1 MKSSFCKG
9 KALFQCKLCLL
20 CEIFTGGGRTA
31 QCSSEDIDDFFG
43 RIESFFSCFY
53 KTVLEVVGCFLGLIC
68 LTTLKKL
75 IMPGDFLCFSILFC
89 KIGQRGV
96 GKQGSFCLRKRLL
109 KPYYEMIFF
118 LEQQEIP
125 VPSIEKKTAYTELF
139 VGWCRGC
146 HATY

>member
-53 KTVLEVVGCFLGLIC
+53 QTVFEDAGCFFGFVC
-68 LTTLKKL
+68 FTTVKKL
-75 IMPGDFLCFSILFC
+75 ILPAVFNAFRYCSAKSVREESASRAAF
-89 KIGQRGV
+89 
-96 GKQGSFCLRKRLL
+96 
-109 KPYYEMIFF
+109 
-118 LEQQEIP
+118 
-125 VPSIEKKTAYTELF
+125 A
-139 VGWCRGC
+139 
-146 HATY
+146 

>member
-53 KTVLEVVGCFLGLIC
+53 QTVLEDAGCFFGFVC
-68 LTTLKKL
+68 FTTVKKL
-75 IMPGDFLCFSILFC
+75 ILPADL
-89 KIGQRGV
+89 
-96 GKQGSFCLRKRLL
+96 
-109 KPYYEMIFF
+109 
-118 LEQQEIP
+118 
-125 VPSIEKKTAYTELF
+125 
-139 VGWCRGC
+139 
-146 HATY
+146 